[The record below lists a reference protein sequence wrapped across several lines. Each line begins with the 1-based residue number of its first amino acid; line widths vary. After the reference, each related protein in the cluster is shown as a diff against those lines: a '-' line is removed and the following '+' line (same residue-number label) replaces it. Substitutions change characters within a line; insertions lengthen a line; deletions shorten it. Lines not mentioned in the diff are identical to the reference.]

1 MTVAAQDS
9 YAFRVA
15 ASDAAEPAET
25 PRKMYA
31 DWFAR
36 MKERRKYPQWMNSR
50 EYTDRWDRARPALGN
65 TVADRY
71 LTPTTSDRARAH
83 ANRCWRAGGG
93 RGQCAER
100 YGRRLTATVQR
111 AGHTHHHTRQR

>member
-1 MTVAAQDS
+1 MVPAQDS

-15 ASDAAEPAET
+15 ASDAAEPAEA

-36 MKERRKYPQWMNSR
+36 MKECRNEPQWIDSR
-50 EYTDRWDRARPALGN
+50 EHTDRWDRSVPAVGD
-65 TVADRY
+65 TVAHRY
-71 LTPTTSDRARAH
+71 LTPTMSDRARVH

-93 RGQCAER
+93 TWPVC
-100 YGRRLTATVQR
+100 
-111 AGHTHHHTRQR
+111 